1 MRDIKIWI
9 CIDIYKV
16 NSFYHFVWFN
26 LDPVVL
32 LAFFFLFLYCF
43 WRNCELVR
51 TGLLCASCYYVNS
64 SVISVSNLSW
74 GSLKISTSAL
84 FKYLSCL
91 YMCGSL
97 KVNLLWHC
105 IITLDP
111 DYECFS
117 SVQFRPLLVDTSS
130 PFQNWNIVLSGFFI
144 CISIRIFHTCSLVES
159 QVLFFL
165 LPDILLH
172 RISHACVLSLNCL
185 KILPWIWRSESSNR
199 QLILQI
205 FIKIAWCPSN
215 YP

>member
-84 FKYLSCL
+84 FKYFSWLD
-91 YMCGSL
+91 MCGSL

-105 IITLDP
+105 IITPDP

-144 CISIRIFHTCSLVES
+144 CISIRIFHTCSLGNRITG
-159 QVLFFL
+159 
-165 LPDILLH
+165 PILSST
-172 RISHACVLSLNCL
+172 RYSASPNKSCMCIVAELS
-185 KILPWIWRSESSNR
+185 ED
-199 QLILQI
+199 
-205 FIKIAWCPSN
+205 PSMN
-215 YP
+215 LALRKQ